1 MKPRIIA
8 ALIASLGMAGALG
21 GPVHAQSDDVQ
32 QDGQEA
38 RLILPRLASGELN
51 TSKLRTEVRRLFR
64 NGARDVRIRDLDL
77 SPRERQQITE
87 LVRQLSGEFVSSR
100 VRMLDEGGRLH
111 IVLRDEQEAAEDGHG
126 DRHRDDRA
134 ERREDLR
141 ADQQVERDA
150 VGQRPQ
156 PSERVDRVERDAV
169 EQRPEPSGRVERVE
183 RTERTE
189 RSDRVERPERKERP
203 ERHEKVE
210 RLERPEKP
218 EKLERPEKVERAE
231 RPEKPERKGR

>member
-8 ALIASLGMAGALG
+8 ALIASLGMAGALV

-38 RLILPRLASGELN
+38 RLILPRLANGELD
-51 TSKLRTEVRRLFR
+51 TSKLRMEVRRLFR

-77 SPRERQQITE
+77 SPRERQQLSD

-100 VRMLDEGGRLH
+100 VRMLDEGGRLR
-111 IVLRDEQEAAEDGHG
+111 IVLRDEQDLANDGHE
-126 DRHRDDRA
+126 DRHPDDRA

-141 ADQQVERDA
+141 AERVEQVERDA
-150 VGQRPQ
+150 VDQRPQ
-156 PSERVDRVERDAV
+156 PSERVERVERGAVDKRPERSERAQRVERDTV
-169 EQRPEPSGRVERVE
+169 GQRPERVE
-183 RTERTE
+183 RAERAE
-189 RSDRVERPERKERP
+189 RND
-203 ERHEKVE
+203 
-210 RLERPEKP
+210 RLERPERRERP
-218 EKLERPEKVERAE
+218 ERPEKVERAE